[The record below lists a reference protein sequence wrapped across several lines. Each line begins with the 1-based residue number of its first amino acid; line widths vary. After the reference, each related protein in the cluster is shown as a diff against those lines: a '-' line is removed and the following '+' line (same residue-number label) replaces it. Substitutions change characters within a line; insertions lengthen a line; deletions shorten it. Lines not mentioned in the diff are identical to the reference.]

1 MYRAL
6 LYKEWL
12 KTRRVFYAAIIISV
26 IMAVYAILNMNSV
39 IETFGVGSLWLNMI
53 QKDGSMVSILTYL
66 PLITGLAMG
75 IAQMTPEMSHKRL
88 KLTLHLPYP
97 TNKLVLLMLATG
109 LLQLLVIFAVQLL
122 IIVIYDAQIIPAHL
136 VSRVVLTTLPWYVA
150 GFCAYMFAA
159 AVCLEGTWFM
169 RIIISLL
176 GCGVLLILFKRD
188 DAMAAYNSMLI
199 LFPVLF
205 IIPTILS
212 LGSIYRFKEGLQ
224 D

>member
-53 QKDGSMVSILTYL
+53 QKDVSMVSILTYL

-97 TNKLVLLMLATG
+97 TNKLVLLMLAT
-109 LLQLLVIFAVQLL
+109 
-122 IIVIYDAQIIPAHL
+122 
-136 VSRVVLTTLPWYVA
+136 
-150 GFCAYMFAA
+150 
-159 AVCLEGTWFM
+159 
-169 RIIISLL
+169 
-176 GCGVLLILFKRD
+176 
-188 DAMAAYNSMLI
+188 
-199 LFPVLF
+199 
-205 IIPTILS
+205 
-212 LGSIYRFKEGLQ
+212 
-224 D
+224 